1 MYLEDRVNELER
13 QVTELT
19 DKVAHLK
26 SVNNDK
32 WVSAKELSEIMGCS
46 VNNIYIR
53 IRSGEIYASRKLGS
67 PRIPLSQFYC
77 EGEKSIKDQ
86 FKNNR
91 ELNEIRERIFR
102 E

>member
-1 MYLEDRVNELER
+1 MYLEDRVNELEK
-13 QVTELT
+13 QVKELT
-19 DKVAHLK
+19 DKVAHLE

-32 WVSAKELSEIMGCS
+32 WVSAKELAEIMGCS

-67 PRIPLSQFYC
+67 PKIPLSQFYY
-77 EGEKSIKDQ
+77 EGEMIAEDQ
-86 FKNNR
+86 DEYNR
-91 ELNEIRERIFR
+91 ELNEIRERIFG